1 MLSIYPKVEHF
12 VDEDETNNE
21 TDETN
26 KENMNEFCI
35 FIADRKSENTKHK
48 TKYDQQTL
56 CKFCRKKNG
65 KREVKDVLFP
75 R

>member
-1 MLSIYPKVEHF
+1 MLSIHPEVQHF
-12 VDEDETNNE
+12 VDEDETNYE
-21 TDETN
+21 TDEIN

-35 FIADRKSENTKHK
+35 FIADQKSENTKHK
-48 TKYDQQTL
+48 TKYDKQTL
-56 CKFCRKKNG
+56 RNFFLKNNE